1 MPKRK
6 RFSKRQVRKI
16 AWSYVFLTPQ
26 LVLYL
31 ALTILPIIVAI
42 PMLFT
47 DRLNYTDRD
56 WEYIGTQN
64 FTELVEDASLRKT
77 YLDALGRTVRFTVFN
92 YAMVYV
98 FGLGL
103 ALLMYEI
110 GFRGGIFSVIYLP
123 YMLSGLA
130 LGFMAV
136 MLFSESTGTV
146 NLLLKELGWIQKPIN
161 IKEPS
166 GTTIILP
173 VLVGWR
179 MAGFYLAIFLSGLLS
194 IPTETIEAAIVDG
207 AAYWQ
212 RLIRVYFPQMI
223 PSFIIATIFAL
234 LNSFNVFDELVA
246 LGGLFQ
252 NQAAEFLSIVVFN
265 YGFLAN
271 RLAMGMTMAVVAFVP
286 LTIFSILLQRLQRRL
301 RYES

>member
-1 MPKRK
+1 MAVKKRY
-6 RFSKRQVRKI
+6 SKRQVRRVL
-16 AWSYVFLTPQ
+16 WNYVFLTPQ

-31 ALTILPIIVAI
+31 TLIILPMLIAV

-47 DRLNYTDRD
+47 DRINYTDRD
-56 WEYIGTQN
+56 WEYIGFDN
-64 FTELVEDASLRKT
+64 FTELVEDPSLRNT
-77 YLDALGRTVRFTVFN
+77 YLDALGRTVRFTVLN

-146 NLLLKELGWIQKPIN
+146 NLLLKELAWIKKPIN
-161 IKEPS
+161 IKDPS
-166 GTTIILP
+166 GTTVVLP
-173 VLVGWR
+173 ILVGWR

-207 AAYWQ
+207 ASYVQ
-212 RLIRVYFPQMI
+212 RLIRVYFQIQYGLRGPI
-223 PSFIIATIFAL
+223 KSPYRPFSGARPLKAL
-234 LNSFNVFDELVA
+234 HYV
-246 LGGLFQ
+246 
-252 NQAAEFLSIVVFN
+252 
-265 YGFLAN
+265 
-271 RLAMGMTMAVVAFVP
+271 
-286 LTIFSILLQRLQRRL
+286 LQGRFCRFRGH
-301 RYES
+301 RPC